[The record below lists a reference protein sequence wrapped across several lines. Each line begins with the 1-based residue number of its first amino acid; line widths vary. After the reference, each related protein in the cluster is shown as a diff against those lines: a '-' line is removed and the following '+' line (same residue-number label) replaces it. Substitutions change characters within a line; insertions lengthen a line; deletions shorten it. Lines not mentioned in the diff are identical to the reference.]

1 MQCLV
6 GTFIH
11 ELKEE
16 IVQSPDFTGTLYPV
30 QIIIPTLKSRIV
42 YFRTSTDQLRW
53 AS

>member
-16 IVQSPDFTGTLYPV
+16 VIQTPDFVGTLYPV
-30 QIIIPTLKSRIV
+30 
-42 YFRTSTDQLRW
+42 
-53 AS
+53 

>member
-16 IVQSPDFTGTLYPV
+16 VIATPDFTGTLYPV

-42 YFRTSTDQLRW
+42 YFRTSAD
-53 AS
+53 